1 VLAALTFINPFI
13 SSSPQIE
20 EKQMRSLAAVLSS
33 CLMIAAVAACA
44 TSGSSTSASTTSAAP
59 TGSSQARVKTNPSV
73 ITLAEIEAGSYRD
86 AYDVVQRL
94 RPTWFTKAKST
105 SAQSMGGI
113 QVAGGAGVQSG
124 STGSGLIVYL
134 DNSRM
139 GGTEALKD
147 IPATAIKGLQYM
159 DAATATA
166 KLPGLGSTII
176 SGAIVASSR

>member
-1 VLAALTFINPFI
+1 
-13 SSSPQIE
+13 
-20 EKQMRSLAAVLSS
+20 MRRLPAVLSS
-33 CLMIAAVAACA
+33 CLMIAVVAACA
-44 TSGSSTSASTTSAAP
+44 SSGGAASGSTTSTASSSA
-59 TGSSQARVKTNPSV
+59 TATRSSQAKVKTNPDV

-86 AYDVVQRL
+86 AYDIVQRL
-94 RPTWFTKAKST
+94 RPTWFTKAKSS

-113 QVAGGAGVQSG
+113 QVTGGAGVQSG

-166 KLPGLGSTII
+166 KLPGIGSAII
-176 SGAIVASSR
+176 SGAIVATSR

>member
-1 VLAALTFINPFI
+1 
-13 SSSPQIE
+13 
-20 EKQMRSLAAVLSS
+20 MRRLPAVLSS
-33 CLMIAAVAACA
+33 CLMIAVVAACA
-44 TSGSSTSASTTSAAP
+44 SSGGGSSSATTSASTSSASTAS
-59 TGSSQARVKTNPSV
+59 SSQAKVKTNPDV

-86 AYDVVQRL
+86 AYDIVQRL
-94 RPTWFTKAKST
+94 RPTWFTKAKSS

-134 DNSRM
+134 DNTRM

-147 IPATAIKGLQYM
+147 IPATAIKALRYM

-166 KLPGLGSTII
+166 RLPGLGSTII
-176 SGAIVASSR
+176 SGAIVASARVGSSQ